1 MATEVSQS
9 QASQIWSIAPS
20 QTLSLDR
27 HRLMGIVNVTPDS
40 FSDGGRW
47 LDSKAAVDHGL
58 SMVEQGAAILDVGG
72 ESSRPGAERVLPDQQ
87 ISRVKPVIE
96 GLSKQTQAL
105 ISIDTTSSVVA
116 QAALDA
122 GASIINDISG
132 GTEDTQMLPLAA
144 KAGCGL
150 ILMHRLVASNQDH
163 YAHQHPTPPE
173 YEGGVVEAVQS
184 HLSSL
189 AEAALAAGIEH
200 GAIVLDPGLGFGKD
214 VEQNLALVR
223 STDRLSSLGYP
234 LLSGASRKSFL
245 GAMINQADPVGRDTA
260 SVAVSVLHY
269 QAGVR
274 LFRVHNVAAHE
285 EALKIIASLDAI
297 GSGSD
302 SC

>member
-1 MATEVSQS
+1 M
-9 QASQIWSIAPS
+9 
-20 QTLSLDR
+20 
-27 HRLMGIVNVTPDS
+27 
-40 FSDGGRW
+40 
-47 LDSKAAVDHGL
+47 
-58 SMVEQGAAILDVGG
+58 
-72 ESSRPGAERVLPDQQ
+72 
-87 ISRVKPVIE
+87 
-96 GLSKQTQAL
+96 
-105 ISIDTTSSVVA
+105 
-116 QAALDA
+116 
-122 GASIINDISG
+122 
-132 GTEDTQMLPLAA
+132 
-144 KAGCGL
+144 
-150 ILMHRLVASNQDH
+150 
-163 YAHQHPTPPE
+163 
-173 YEGGVVEAVQS
+173 VEAVQS